1 MMDWII
7 FLVLVVPTVA
17 VPVLFLAVR
26 SVEALVLWLLRK
38 MLFLPLRIAQFVLRR
53 RMIPITQRNLTRA
66 SGGAFVLTFVAAIA
80 SKIQLDQNTALA
92 ACLIGAIAIVY
103 IGVGIRGA
111 RGAPCD
117 PMAVIWWSF
126 GAACS
131 AALLL
136 VPGKTQFDHTAFQAL
151 ACAGIAAC
159 ALRVWLLLRPVPGA
173 TLPHPS
179 KIPGMPM
186 AGPASLRA
194 AHAALGRRGRGAR
207 PKFKV

>member
-1 MMDWII
+1 MISI
-7 FLVLVVPTVA
+7 A
-17 VPVLFLAVR
+17 VLAVMT
-26 SVEALVLWLLRK
+26 VIALALCALELVFTICFWLP
-38 MLFLPLRIAQFVLRR
+38 FRIVHFVLRR
-53 RMIPITQRNLTRA
+53 RMIPMTQRNLTRA
-66 SGGAFVLTFVAAIA
+66 SGGAFVLTFVAVIA

-92 ACLIGAIAIVY
+92 AGIIGAVALLY
-103 IGVGIRGA
+103 IGVGYRGA
-111 RGAPCD
+111 RGAACD
-117 PMAVIWWSF
+117 AMAVIWWSF

-136 VPGKTQFDHTAFQAL
+136 VPGKTQFDHALLQAL
-151 ACAGIAAC
+151 AFAGIAAC
-159 ALRVWLLLRPVPGA
+159 VLRVWLLVRPMPGA

-186 AGPASLRA
+186 AGPASLGA